1 MNRQLQ
7 SKAISVVNL
16 FSVIQLLKALETR
29 HISECF
35 SSCLVYTQ
43 TKTLT
48 VSGKIDN
55 GCFVD
60 AVSN

>member
-35 SSCLVYTQ
+35 SSCPCTHKQKRRQSLE
-43 TKTLT
+43 K
-48 VSGKIDN
+48 
-55 GCFVD
+55 
-60 AVSN
+60 